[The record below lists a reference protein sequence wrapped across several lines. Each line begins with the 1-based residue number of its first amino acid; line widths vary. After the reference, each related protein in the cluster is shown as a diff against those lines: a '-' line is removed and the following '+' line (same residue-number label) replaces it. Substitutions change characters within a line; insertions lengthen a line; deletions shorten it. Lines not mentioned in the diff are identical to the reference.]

1 MVLSGFNKSDKS
13 YFQSVAQLLGAIV
26 ISARSTSSRPD
37 VLVAKRNNTSNAI
50 AAFNSG
56 TPVVRSDW
64 LMACWAQAA
73 RVPTAKFAWGVDND
87 DDDDDNDDATLLTQ
101 RQLPLRSH
109 TTNIRAT
116 TSNLNAPTLKQHS
129 TTNGVARSVNDSLFS
144 LNRLKKTATSW
155 WSRFVGDVEQE
166 QPPITVEVVDDD
178 EEPPVSHHFN
188 HINEDNERP
197 SSTTSTDDDVDVV
210 EIDDPAPP
218 SPAHPAV
225 ELSFQFVDIE
235 SSQSVSQAV
244 GAATQQAMALSQR
257 FLPCMPVQ
265 FDDFALAAT
274 QRIVE
279 PRRTFNDDD
288 DGEAKTQRRTDIHY
302 GLPRS
307 HKRLRADLLGE
318 EFHEPVNAA
327 EPVTPKEVVVVEPIE
342 VIVVEDESPTKR
354 ARKKDSSK
362 KPADDVPPVASAE
375 VADSDSPWASD
386 VYDGASQL
394 DIRCQLVTR
403 ELEKLK
409 AIEKNQKAIE
419 NEKKAG
425 KQRRA
430 LKKLSV
436 IALSPINAKTAGH
449 RRRTRRRKTSHTK
462 HQ

>member
-26 ISARSTSSRPD
+26 ISARSTTARAD
-37 VLVAKRNNTSNAI
+37 VLVAKRSNTSNAI
-50 AAFNSG
+50 AALNSG

-73 RVPTAKFAWGVDND
+73 RVPTTKFAWGVDND

-101 RQLPLRSH
+101 RPTLRTH
-109 TTNIRAT
+109 TANIRPT
-116 TSNLNAPTLKQHS
+116 TSKLNAPNQLHQHQS
-129 TTNGVARSVNDSLFS
+129 TTTNGVARSVNDSMFS

-155 WSRFVGDVEQE
+155 WSRFVGDAAEQE
-166 QPPITVEVVDDD
+166 QAPPVTIEVVDD
-178 EEPPVSHHFN
+178 ESRPPSPILHHL
-188 HINEDNERP
+188 NEDNERP
-197 SSTTSTDDDVDVV
+197 SSTTSIDDIDLV
-210 EIDDPAPP
+210 EIDDRAPT

-244 GAATQQAMALSQR
+244 GAATQQALALSQR
-257 FLPCMPVQ
+257 FLPCLPVQ
-265 FDDFALAAT
+265 FDDFAAT
-274 QRIVE
+274 QRVVE
-279 PRRTFNDDD
+279 PRRTFNSNDDD

-318 EFHEPVNAA
+318 EFHEPAA
-327 EPVTPKEVVVVEPIE
+327 PVVPKDVIVVEPIE

-354 ARKKDSSK
+354 ARKEISK
-362 KPADDVPPVASAE
+362 KPADEHVPPRVASAE

-394 DIRCQLVTR
+394 DFRCQLVTR
-403 ELEKLK
+403 ELEHLK
-409 AIEKNQKAIE
+409 AIEKEQKAIE

-436 IALSPINAKTAGH
+436 VALSPINAKTAGH
-449 RRRTRRRKTSHTK
+449 RRRTRRRKISHTK
-462 HQ
+462 Q